1 MRFPR
6 VQRQQQRYIVP
17 SAHVARALFIYSLCY
32 KWTILEFIRSRKQ
45 SLLYADF
52 CPPARAYTHTRDGA
66 YRYIHFARIICA
78 ADLHRAAVCV
88 CVLRFHARTPLC
100 VCVYTYR
107 ELKVMIDSYR
117 NAITGECPLS
127 RRVYYSP
134 QGYCIRVSACVRRK
148 KKDGRDI
155 GWCIFDDFR
164 VSILSLSARFWLA
177 WIRDYLLRS

>member
-1 MRFPR
+1 M
-6 VQRQQQRYIVP
+6 
-17 SAHVARALFIYSLCY
+17 
-32 KWTILEFIRSRKQ
+32 
-45 SLLYADF
+45 
-52 CPPARAYTHTRDGA
+52 
-66 YRYIHFARIICA
+66 
-78 ADLHRAAVCV
+78 
-88 CVLRFHARTPLC
+88 
-100 VCVYTYR
+100 CVYTYR

-164 VSILSLSARFWLA
+164 VSILSLGEVLARVDSRLPFKELGWTEF
-177 WIRDYLLRS
+177 IRSK